1 MNTVMTVV
9 FLAVFA
15 TIGLV
20 MLFRPSVYLGMKSV
34 RDTYNSKL
42 LASPWFRIHLRVLGL
57 LFCLFILMPASQAVA
72 GITGSQF
79 LAEFSKAI
87 FQVLMVVFFIVW
99 FGYLF
104 DWIAGKLGVIKPTL
118 KERFDQLSPTQ
129 DASLQRKEPRIAGY
143 VLAGVLLLAVLLAS
157 IRM

>member
-1 MNTVMTVV
+1 
-9 FLAVFA
+9 
-15 TIGLV
+15 
-20 MLFRPSVYLGMKSV
+20 
-34 RDTYNSKL
+34 
-42 LASPWFRIHLRVLGL
+42 
-57 LFCLFILMPASQAVA
+57 
-72 GITGSQF
+72 
-79 LAEFSKAI
+79 
-87 FQVLMVVFFIVW
+87 MVVFFIVW